1 MAITTFAD
9 RYQSILVPLIFEPWA
24 QELIRRA
31 APEPGEHI
39 LYLACGTGVVTRQVA
54 NHVAHPGCLVGVDH
68 SGDMLAVARVLAENA
83 GLDSEWVEADAANLP
98 FGDGQFDLAFCQQ
111 ALQFFPTWRP
121 VQPFSNVSFKT
132 LTGIRRSSVRRS
144 SDAGEFLLRCS
155 GMIIGPGPRRL
166 YRFVQRYRAS

>member
-68 SGDMLAVARVLAENA
+68 SGDMLAVFRDEILQ
-83 GLDSEWVEADAANLP
+83 GLRPPQPTFPLEMASSTSRSVNRPCSFFRL
-98 FGDGQFDLAFCQQ
+98 GDLCSH
-111 ALQFFPTWRP
+111 FPMCL
-121 VQPFSNVSFKT
+121 S
-132 LTGIRRSSVRRS
+132 RR
-144 SDAGEFLLRCS
+144 
-155 GMIIGPGPRRL
+155 
-166 YRFVQRYRAS
+166 